1 MRSLTDRAGGEIAR
15 LLVLRDV
22 TQRVE
27 AERRLRELLDETTR
41 LAETLQ
47 AGLRPLSLAPVPGVQ
62 IAARWVPAG
71 SGQGR
76 VSGDFYDVHQT
87 LGGDHAFVVGDVAGK
102 GVHAAVVTSMAR
114 YTVRTLSAQGWSPGR
129 VLEQLNQALL
139 ADVDEERFCT
149 VLYGRIAQDSVD
161 IDAEWTPGVRLTLA
175 LGGHPQPLVRWLD
188 GSVTVVGQPGTA
200 LGLLSRVDIKEE
212 TIQLQPGEV
221 LVAYTDGV
229 TEARRGVEQF
239 GEQRLADMVA
249 AAAGGLRGAI
259 GPAAAALVA
268 DAVADRVLEA
278 VTDYAEERD
287 DVAVLVVVAE

>member
-1 MRSLTDRAGGEIAR
+1 M
-15 LLVLRDV
+15 
-22 TQRVE
+22 
-27 AERRLRELLDETTR
+27 
-41 LAETLQ
+41 
-47 AGLRPLSLAPVPGVQ
+47 
-62 IAARWVPAG
+62 
-71 SGQGR
+71 
-76 VSGDFYDVHQT
+76 
-87 LGGDHAFVVGDVAGK
+87 
-102 GVHAAVVTSMAR
+102 
-114 YTVRTLSAQGWSPGR
+114 
-129 VLEQLNQALL
+129 
-139 ADVDEERFCT
+139 
-149 VLYGRIAQDSVD
+149 D
-161 IDAEWTPGVRLTLA
+161 IDAEWTPGVRVTLA

-200 LGLLSRVDIKEE
+200 LGLLSRVEIKEE

-278 VTDYAEERD
+278 VTDFAAERD

>member
-1 MRSLTDRAGGEIAR
+1 M
-15 LLVLRDV
+15 
-22 TQRVE
+22 
-27 AERRLRELLDETTR
+27 
-41 LAETLQ
+41 
-47 AGLRPLSLAPVPGVQ
+47 
-62 IAARWVPAG
+62 
-71 SGQGR
+71 
-76 VSGDFYDVHQT
+76 
-87 LGGDHAFVVGDVAGK
+87 VGDVAGK

-161 IDAEWTPGVRLTLA
+161 IDAELDARGPR
-175 LGGHPQPLVRWLD
+175 HPRARRPPAAARAVAGR
-188 GSVTVVGQPGTA
+188 VGDRRRAARHSARPAQPGRHQGGDDPA
-200 LGLLSRVDIKEE
+200 AAG
-212 TIQLQPGEV
+212 G
-221 LVAYTDGV
+221 G
-229 TEARRGVEQF
+229 ARRLHGRGHRGAGGVEQF

-268 DAVADRVLEA
+268 DAVADRVLAA
-278 VTDYAEERD
+278 VTEFPSERD